1 MRQFL
6 VCVLLMLLG
15 MSSTY
20 GAEFAADKG
29 SWKFAGAAYIQSKSG
44 DLYEYN
50 GEGSTEI
57 SFSVTAQSFISRS
70 IAWGLTG
77 SLYNFSQQGDVT
89 EISAGPVLSVYL
101 VTPEDGIERSVS
113 ALPYFEVLVLYT
125 NVDYG
130 WGYWVISFGGGLGV
144 DLLVNDAV
152 AITPHLRLLADSV
165 HPDRGDQ
172 SESGLRFVFG
182 LGFSYFLF

>member
-1 MRQFL
+1 MNIVATLFL
-6 VCVLLMLLG
+6 FLLCL
-15 MSSTY
+15 TDAATA
-20 GAEFAADKG
+20 AEFAGDKG

-101 VTPEDGIERSVS
+101 VTPGDGIERLVS
-113 ALPYFEVLVLYT
+113 ALPYFEVLGQYT
-125 NVDYG
+125 NVDYE
-130 WGYWVISFGGGLGV
+130 WGGWVISFGGGLGV
-144 DLLVNDAV
+144 DLLVHDAV